1 MPRLLL
7 NKECRELHYS
17 PEELKDYNYA
27 TRYVRLALDMG
38 KQMLYDG
45 SEVER
50 VEDTL
55 RRICLAFG
63 ATSAEVFAMTS
74 VVIITVSGEGYK
86 GITEIERIVELGRNL
101 GRLTMLNNLSRDICD
116 KHLTIEE
123 AEERMLQI
131 KKTVFFGVAPMMLFY
146 ALLSA
151 AFTIFFGGCW
161 LDGVAAAIIGAVIAP
176 IENLMVRLKIN
187 RFLRI
192 GLCSFVCGSMSVG
205 LVSCHLGKSVDLIDI
220 GNIMIFIPGVIFT
233 TAIQEIFSDN
243 MTSGFAKVVETG
255 LITFVIA
262 TGFVVANLWWSG
274 QL

>member
-1 MPRLLL
+1 MPFIVQT
-7 NKECRELHYS
+7 NECRELHYS

-27 TRYVRLALDMG
+27 TRYVHLALDIG

-55 RRICLAFG
+55 KRICLAFG
-63 ATSAEVFAMTS
+63 AKSAEVFAMTS
-74 VVIITVSGEGYK
+74 VVIITVSGENYK
-86 GITEIERIVELGRNL
+86 GITEIERITELGRNL
-101 GRLTMLNNLSRDICD
+101 GRLTMLNNLSRDICN

-123 AEERMLQI
+123 AEARMEQI
-131 KKTVFFGVAPMMLFY
+131 RNTRWFGVGVMMLAY

-151 AFTIFFGGCW
+151 AFTIFFGGCPM
-161 LDGVAAAIIGAVIAP
+161 DGVAAAIIGVIIAP
-176 IENLMVRLKIN
+176 VENAMVRLKLN

-192 GLCSFVCGSMSVG
+192 GLCSFICGSISVG
-205 LVSCHLGKSVDLIDI
+205 LVASNIGESVDLIDI

-243 MTSGFAKVVETG
+243 MTSGFAKIVETG

-262 TGFVVANLWWSG
+262 TGFVVANMWWSG
-274 QL
+274 KL